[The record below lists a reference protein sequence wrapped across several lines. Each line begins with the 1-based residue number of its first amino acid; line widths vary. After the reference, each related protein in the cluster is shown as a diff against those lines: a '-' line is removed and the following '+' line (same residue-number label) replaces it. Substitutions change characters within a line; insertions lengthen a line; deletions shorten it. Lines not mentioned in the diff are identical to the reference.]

1 MEWDVPQLGRHHNQ
15 TIVTRVTPAT
25 WRKNRPRVGCVQSLW
40 LLASGAATL
49 SRLGPKRSGTAERNA
64 MSPAEQAPEPEPFLN
79 QLLEVV
85 NRISADG
92 DLQAVQPLLA
102 MTSVRSQSPTLTAL
116 AEGFARMVVKLEAR
130 EYELECTIAD
140 LQRAKL
146 DLERAN
152 YDPLTGLPNR
162 VIGRDRL
169 HQGLMQVRR
178 TGGQLAVFYM
188 DLDKFKWVNDHMGHA
203 AGDELLQQVARRAND
218 SLRSVDTVARL
229 GGDEFLCVLP
239 SLDGQAVVEDLAQR
253 LVDAMRQPF
262 ILRGGVAHIG
272 ASVGIAM
279 YPEHGSSVDTLL
291 ELADAALYTAK
302 HAGRNVYKMYLMEPN
317 ASDHASGN

>member
-1 MEWDVPQLGRHHNQ
+1 MNASA
-15 TIVTRVTPAT
+15 PASD
-25 WRKNRPRVGCVQSLW
+25 Q
-40 LLASGAATL
+40 
-49 SRLGPKRSGTAERNA
+49 
-64 MSPAEQAPEPEPFLN
+64 EPFLR
-79 QLLEVV
+79 QLLDVV

-102 MTSVRSQSPTLTAL
+102 MTSAHSQSPALTAL
-116 AEGFARMVVKLEAR
+116 AEAFARMVVKLEAR
-130 EYELECTIAD
+130 EYELECTIED

-146 DLERAN
+146 ELERAN

-178 TGGQLAVFYM
+178 TGGLMAVCYM

-203 AGDELLQQVARRAND
+203 AGDELLKQVAQRAKD
-218 SLRSVDTVARL
+218 CVRSVDTVARL

-239 SLDGQAVVEDLAQR
+239 GLDGQAVVEDLAQR
-253 LVDAMRQPF
+253 LVDTMRKPF
-262 ILRGGVAHIG
+262 SLRDGEAQIG

-279 YPEHGSSVDTLL
+279 YPEHGSDVDTLL
-291 ELADAALYTAK
+291 ELADAALYMAK
-302 HAGRNVYKMYLMEPN
+302 HAGRNVYKMYLEPDR
-317 ASDHASGN
+317 AEGDASGAVG